1 MKKNILP
8 MIGSLLGGLVATLP
22 WVLVYVYGNMMYS
35 ILAIL
40 VAMGALYGY
49 QLFKGEVNRQ
59 LPLKIIIVSLLSISL
74 ANLVIIPCL
83 LLAKEGLEVT
93 ISNFTYLYQNSEFIR
108 SSIIDY
114 IVSIVFT
121 LLGISWVIKSI
132 KGQVE
137 NNNDGKIK
145 IDLSN
150 GNSQK
155 NRLLVKN
162 LLLDKGAVDRE
173 SAINFAE
180 DDKVNNNTLNI
191 LISQGIVVKVEDDK
205 YYYDSEKEVLFN
217 KQNNKTVVISMVI
230 VLAFLGLLTYFAISN
245 NNDDND
251 NNQEVE
257 RVLKY
262 SVPTG
267 YKEYDDEDGGYYYV
281 PTDDLTGE
289 SGYIDVYYLEGEYI
303 YTDDFVNNIK
313 ANIEDDG
320 KVLGTDEF
328 TNKYNHK
335 VVSFIVEIDDYITT
349 VYYIFSGSDLG
360 VVEVIDY
367 IDNKKLNSDAKEIA
381 NNFTWNSSNI
391 DIA

>member
-8 MIGSLLGGLVATLP
+8 MIGALLGGLIATLP

-49 QLFKGEVNRQ
+49 QLFRGEVNEQ
-59 LPLKIIIVSLLSISL
+59 LPLKILIISLLSISL

-93 ISNFTYLYQNSEFIR
+93 ISNFAYLYQSSEFVR
-108 SSIIDY
+108 GSIIDY

-121 LLGISWVIKSI
+121 LLGISGVIKSI

-162 LLLDKGAVDRE
+162 LLLDKGAIDRE
-173 SAINFAE
+173 SAINFTE
-180 DDKVNNNTLNI
+180 GDKVNNNTLNI
-191 LISQGIVVKVEDDK
+191 LISQGLVVKVEDNK
-205 YYYDSEKEVLFN
+205 YYYDKEKEVLFN
-217 KQNNKTVVISMVI
+217 KQNNKTVVVIMVI
-230 VLAFLGLLTYFAISN
+230 VLTFLGLLAYFAISN
-245 NNDDND
+245 NNEED
-251 NNQEVE
+251 NQEVE

-267 YKEYDDEDGGYYYV
+267 YKEYDDGEGGYYYV
-281 PTDDLTGE
+281 PTGDLTGE
-289 SGYIDVYYLEGEYI
+289 SGYIDVYYLDGEYI
-303 YTDDFVNNIK
+303 YTDDFVNDIK
-313 ANIEDDG
+313 TNVEDDG
-320 KVLGTDEF
+320 KVLSIDEF

-335 VVSFIVEIDDYITT
+335 VVSFVVEIDDYITT

-360 VVEVIDY
+360 VVEVTDY
-367 IDNKKLNSDAKEIA
+367 IDNKKLNSDGKEIA
-381 NNFTWNSSNI
+381 NNFTWNSNNI